1 MTYEEKLDLILKAI
15 SEAKK
20 STRKDHYTK
29 LYYTADNGLKDL
41 KLSEI
46 HDILLQLQDDEKI
59 IKIRD
64 IPTKLKSLHFKINDN
79 LEGAKDSFLIDAP
92 EEFTIWYE
100 TYIFENISRIENID
114 WLNLLK
120 IFDVVIDIEQELQI
134 ISANAVYIDSL
145 PQLVKF
151 SHLFPQDNIGT
162 RRTYQDYR
170 IQGVD
175 FLKKRGVVREYRYI
189 DTQDGGY
196 GKIKVVVDIIK
207 FKDFSIRINNEYK
220 RRLRKQAELEK
231 NGNNGKKKKTQ
242 KEKLPK
248 VESETDWPK
257 DFKWDGK
264 DFVFGEY
271 GSISFISSDRKH
283 ILKVLT
289 DKKGGWATINE
300 LKGNKDAG
308 YVRSTIKQIEDR
320 LPKEAREHIKIVSTQ
335 DDDSKEKPNTGA
347 YRIKVLP

>member
-1 MTYEEKLDLILKAI
+1 MTYEEKLDLILQSI

-59 IKIRD
+59 IKIQD
-64 IPTKLKSLHFKINDN
+64 IPTELKTLHLKFDDTI
-79 LEGAKDSFLIDAP
+79 EGEKDCFLIDTP

-100 TYIFENISRIENID
+100 AHILTNISKIGNID
-114 WLNLLK
+114 WINLLK
-120 IFDVVIDIEQELQI
+120 IFDVVIDIKQELQI
-134 ISANAVYIDSL
+134 TGTNTVYIDSL

-151 SHLFPQDNIGT
+151 PHLFPQDDIGT
-162 RRTYQDYR
+162 RRKYQDYR

-175 FLKKRGVVREYRYI
+175 FLSKRGIVKDYKYI

-196 GKIKVVVDIIK
+196 GKIKIVVNIIK
-207 FKDFSIRINNEYK
+207 FKDFSIRIDNEHK
-220 RRLRKQAELEK
+220 RRFRKQAELEK
-231 NGNNGKKKKTQ
+231 TKEPKTTTKIDRTAN
-242 KEKLPK
+242 KEA
-248 VESETDWPK
+248 VWSD
-257 DFKWDGK
+257 DFRWEGK
-264 DFVFGEY
+264 DFVFGKY
-271 GSISFISSDRKH
+271 GSINIVSQDRKH
-283 ILKVLT
+283 ILKTLT
-289 DKKGGWATINE
+289 DKKGGWATISE

-320 LPKEAREHIKIVSTQ
+320 LPKKAKEHIKIISTQ
-335 DDDSKEKPNTGA
+335 DDDSMGKPTTGA
-347 YRIKVLP
+347 YRIKVQL